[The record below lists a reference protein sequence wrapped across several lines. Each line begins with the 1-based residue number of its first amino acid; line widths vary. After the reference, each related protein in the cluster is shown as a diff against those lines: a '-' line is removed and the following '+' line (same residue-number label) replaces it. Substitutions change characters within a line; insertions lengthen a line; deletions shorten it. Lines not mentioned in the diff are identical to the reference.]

1 MKTSLI
7 TFIFLIAGLI
17 IHAQNVNEKIV
28 KYCKSQMGKTVDR
41 GECWDLISFALN
53 DAKAKWNNFDVYGKI
68 YSDKTKV
75 KAGDVLEFHETR
87 FDNPDGTWFMMGE
100 HYAIVYEVKTGGE
113 LVIVHQNHNNIRKV
127 QTLNLDLDNLT
138 KGEIIY
144 YRPEGK

>member
-1 MKTSLI
+1 MRTLLI
-7 TFIFLIAGLI
+7 TFIFMIAGLV

-41 GECWDLISFALN
+41 GECWDLVSFALN
-53 DAKAKWNNFDVYGKI
+53 DAQAKWNNYDIYGKV
-68 YSDKTKV
+68 YSDQTKI

-113 LVIVHQNHNNIRKV
+113 IVIVHQNHNNIRKV

-138 KGEIIY
+138 KGEIIF